1 MHPLSHFGTKAK
13 AKSSRHAWIGVRGK
27 GRLACLCK
35 YKQQKLCLKQS
46 NVITGVCKEARVLMA
61 NQANEGSAGTECVS
75 DRKRNYVLII
85 NPKRIGAML
94 AHAG

>member
-1 MHPLSHFGTKAK
+1 L
-13 AKSSRHAWIGVRGK
+13 RGK

-46 NVITGVCKEARVLMA
+46 NVITGVCKETRVLMR
-61 NQANEGSAGTECVS
+61 NQVNGGSAGAKCVCH
-75 DRKRNYVLII
+75 RKRNYVLII